1 MNKEYIWA
9 AVSAVVVG
17 VVGVLLLYLG
27 GVAGVL
33 PKALGLFDMSNNAVR
48 AVVLVILIVIAAL
61 LFVAYRNTAKGTGES
76 TPEAGLAGTPRDKAG
91 S

>member
-33 PKALGLFDMSNNAVR
+33 PKAFGLFDMTNNVVR
-48 AVVLVILIVIAAL
+48 AVVIVILLVAGAL
-61 LFVAYRNTAKGTGES
+61 LFVWYRNSA
-76 TPEAGLAGTPRDKAG
+76 AG
-91 S
+91 SGDEARD

>member
-1 MNKEYIWA
+1 MNKEYMWA

-33 PKALGLFDMSNNAVR
+33 PKAFGLFDMSNLAVR
-48 AVVLVILIVIAAL
+48 AVVIVILLVAAAL
-61 LFVAYRNTAKGTGES
+61 LFVWYRSTG
-76 TPEAGLAGTPRDKAG
+76 AGPRDEARD
-91 S
+91 